1 VEVPDVAPHERVLE
15 VGCGHGVAVSLV
27 CEPLDGGQITAVD
40 RSLKMIAQA
49 RRRNRAHPRKARF
62 LAASLEQAE
71 MCHEISVSQAPGW
84 KTASPAAGFG
94 DVLDEAAR
102 SRTPW

>member
-1 VEVPDVAPHERVLE
+1 VEVLDVAPHERVLE

-27 CEPLDGGQITAVD
+27 CELLDGGQITAVD
-40 RSLKMIAQA
+40 RSLKMIAQ
-49 RRRNRAHPRKARF
+49 RGGGTEPPRKARF

-71 MCHEISVSQAPGW
+71 LCHEISVSQAPGW